1 MPSAIERLNAIRNG
15 VGAAPPIY
23 KLLDISVV
31 EAREGEVSLQFRPH
45 EGPRNPIGLVA
56 GGAIATLLDTAL
68 AWACDTCVPSDQVS
82 TTIELKVNFL
92 RPVSVSGGTVV
103 ATARVIH
110 PGNRILVATADLRQ
124 MGIDGAQALNCAVA
138 TATCMIIPA
147 TG

>member
-1 MPSAIERLNAIRNG
+1 MQL
-15 VGAAPPIY
+15 
-23 KLLDISVV
+23 K
-31 EAREGEVSLQFRPH
+31 PH
-45 EGPRNPIGLVA
+45 EGLRNPLGLIA

-68 AWACDTCVPSDQVS
+68 AWACDTCVPSGRVS

-110 PGNRILVATADLRQ
+110 AGNRILVATADLRQ
-124 MGIDGAQALNCAVA
+124 MDIDGAQARNCAVA